1 MDVGLLQNVEVGG
14 SGFKD
19 LRRLPVHTVSI
30 LPCVDDR
37 PQAISVVEGVVV
49 KTGLVFLDVFLFA
62 NVEYCNAQLSLLRRV
77 KEEENVTATSQRCYS
92 TLHFLDEG
100 LYTRMVGGGAMLT
113 RLKNSHGGH

>member
-62 NVEYCNAQLSLLRRV
+62 NVELRILQCAV
-77 KEEENVTATSQRCYS
+77 KFIA
-92 TLHFLDEG
+92 EG
-100 LYTRMVGGGAMLT
+100 EGRGECDRNIPAVL
-113 RLKNSHGGH
+113 